1 MSITPD
7 QLDADALGFLDEVHL
22 ATLTSTTPAGELHV
36 VPVAY
41 SYDHDEHTVR
51 IVAPGNTV
59 KVANAEAGSAGAVCF
74 VDGGRWM
81 SLHGLLEVRRDPA
94 RVADTVAR
102 YTRRYGPPHR
112 EISELVSLE
121 LRVQFV
127 RGRFALPAGGH
138 RG

>member
-1 MSITPD
+1 MAVTPD

-22 ATLTSTTPAGELHV
+22 ATLTTTTPAGELHV

-41 SYDHDEHTVR
+41 SYDHDEHTIR

-59 KVANAEAGSAGAVCF
+59 KVVNAEAGSAGALCF

-102 YTRRYGPPHR
+102 YTERYGPPHGAIPDR
-112 EISELVSLE
+112 VSLE
-121 LRVQFV
+121 LRVELV
-127 RGRFALPAGGH
+127 RGRFALPAGARPG
-138 RG
+138 